1 MRGTPYSSS
10 PALGVYVVIFSP
22 TPALSPF
29 GCAQGKLRRMGLRGL
44 FIFSPPIY
52 SADFIYPPMAESIN
66 KGAYTKSIGIS
77 PELPALA

>member
-22 TPALSPF
+22 
-29 GCAQGKLRRMGLRGL
+29 
-44 FIFSPPIY
+44 PIY
-52 SADFIYPPMAESIN
+52 SAGFIYPPVAESIK
-66 KGAYTKSIGIS
+66 KGAYTESIGIS